1 MTLWVFE
8 LVDYLL
14 EVTFFLE
21 KLDTLLCLDEL
32 SIEVLRDLGAVLRVL
47 AQVDLDLD
55 VLQSDRV
62 LLLIDLE
69 MKLHGLLINDQHPT
83 NDPLLLLIQDT
94 C

>member
-1 MTLWVFE
+1 VTLWVFE